1 MAAAKPGEQYVP
13 IITKIFKDN
22 HRKGATCVP
31 WVRQDIVHAAAALG
45 LPRPGNLGDVPY
57 AFRFRRPLPDEI
69 TERAPKGK
77 EWVIRLVGRGKY
89 AFEPVKQAWFFPN
102 TSLAVTKVPVAT
114 PAIITRYAL
123 NDEQAVLAILRY
135 NRLVDIFTGVTCY
148 SLQNHLRTTVTG
160 VGQIET
166 DEVYLG
172 LDARGAHYLLPVQAK
187 GGTDNLSVV
196 QIEQDFALARKPKFK
211 SLIPRPIGA
220 QIVDD
225 GEENDRI
232 ALFEFEEDPK
242 GEIVLAREKHYRLVP
257 PQEVSAAEL
266 ARYGRRPVD

>member
-1 MAAAKPGEQYVP
+1 VAASKPGEQYVP

-22 HRKGATCVP
+22 YRKGATRVD
-31 WVRQDIVHAAAALG
+31 WVRQDIVNAADALG
-45 LPRPGNLGDVPY
+45 LRRPGNLGDVPY
-57 AFRFRRPLPDEI
+57 AFRFRRPLPDEVMDC
-69 TERAPKGK
+69 APKGK

-102 TSLAVTKVPVAT
+102 ASLAVTKVPDAT
-114 PAIITRYAL
+114 PAIITKYAL
-123 NDEQAVLAILRY
+123 SDEQAVLAILRY
-135 NRLVDIFTGVTCY
+135 NRLVDIFAGVTCY

-172 LDARGAHYLLPVQAK
+172 LDVRGAHYLLPVQAK

-211 SLIPRPIGA
+211 TLIPRPIGA
-220 QIVDD
+220 QFVDD
-225 GEENDRI
+225 GEENQRI
-232 ALFEFEEDPK
+232 ALFEFEEDSE
-242 GEIVLAREKHYRLVP
+242 GEILLAREKHYRLVP
-257 PQEVSAAEL
+257 HDDVSATDL
-266 ARYGRRPVD
+266 AKYGGRSFD